1 MKTLAKVLGVLVVLA
16 MFASCAKKGP
26 EQVAEKFL
34 THLNKLE
41 FAEAK
46 KYATEST
53 QKMLDLLSQFPNQ
66 EAKEVKIENLKC
78 TEEGDKA
85 RCTYTVDGKEES
97 IDLVKVD
104 GKWLVD
110 MQKEMPIEEPVIEG
124 GEDVGTIE
132 ETGET
137 DQPATN

>member
-1 MKTLAKVLGVLVVLA
+1 MKTLAKVLTVLVVLA

-34 THLNKLE
+34 NHLSKQE

-53 QKMLDLLSQFPNQ
+53 QKMLDFLSQFPEQ
-66 EAKEVKIENLKC
+66 EVKETKIENLKC
-78 TEEGDKA
+78 TEEADKA
-85 RCTYTVDGKEES
+85 KCTYTADGKEES

-110 MQKEMPIEEPVIEG
+110 MQKEMPIEEPVTEG
-124 GEDVGTIE
+124 GEDASTTE
-132 ETGET
+132 EGGET
-137 DQPATN
+137 DQPANN